1 MLVAIGRDNNFGFG
15 FTTSIETLFKCS
27 GIVRYSAVYYLGII
41 MYKLP
46 MLVYKLMFTPFPQL
60 DLKALGEKVES
71 VSREAE
77 DLASRFPEGQ
87 EHLAEQRD
95 EVVSSWRRLQ
105 EKASSKK
112 SNLTQS
118 EELQKFLN
126 DFRDLM

>member
-1 MLVAIGRDNNFGFG
+1 M
-15 FTTSIETLFKCS
+15 
-27 GIVRYSAVYYLGII
+27 
-41 MYKLP
+41 
-46 MLVYKLMFTPFPQL
+46 
-60 DLKALGEKVES
+60 DLNALGEKVES
-71 VSREAE
+71 VSQEAE

-87 EHLAEQRD
+87 EHLMEQRD
-95 EVVSSWRRLQ
+95 EVLLSWRRLQ